1 MLGDNRLGVSVSKSV
16 AQPGSSASSAH
27 TRGHRRWVR
36 VCHWLSAAAFMTL
49 AVSGF
54 FILMVHPRLYLGHAG
69 NDLMPALLTLPISNN
84 YRPDELH
91 SRVTFMAVPG
101 APVTAERNFAIFNQ
115 NGWARSLHFLAAW
128 ILVVAGATYVAFG
141 SVGRHIPTNL
151 IPRGRELA
159 PRALLQDLKSHLRPV
174 VGAIGVGPPYGLLQK
189 LAYASVMLVVLPL
202 MVATGLTM
210 SPAVTA
216 SFPFL
221 LDLFGGYQTAR
232 TIHFFGFAALVL
244 FLLVHIAMVIAT
256 GFGRQLRAMTLGN

>member
-1 MLGDNRLGVSVSKSV
+1 MLGHNRLGVSVSKSV
-16 AQPGSSASSAH
+16 AQPGSSASGSH

-36 VCHWLSAAAFMTL
+36 VCHWLSAAAFITL

-54 FILMVHPRLYLGHAG
+54 LILMVHPRLYLGHAG

-128 ILVVAGATYVAFG
+128 ILVVVGATYVACG
-141 SVGRHIPTNL
+141 IVGRHIPTNL